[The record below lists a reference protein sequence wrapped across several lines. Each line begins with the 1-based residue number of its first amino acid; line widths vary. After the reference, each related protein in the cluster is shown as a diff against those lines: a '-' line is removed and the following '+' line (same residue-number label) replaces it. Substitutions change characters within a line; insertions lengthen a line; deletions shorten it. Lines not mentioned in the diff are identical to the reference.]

1 MNSPENQANSKL
13 RITGEAWPYLL
24 LVLSILVIYWQVLG
38 FEFVN
43 YDDDIYVTQ
52 NAMVQKGL
60 SPESVKWAFGSTYA
74 EFWHPLTWLSHM
86 LDIQKVD
93 RHPGSFAHPLNERL
107 ATSLVSYINY
117 LIKTLWPFHL
127 SILERA

>member
-43 YDDDIYVTQ
+43 YDDDVYVTQ

-74 EFWHPLTWLSHM
+74 EFWHPLT
-86 LDIQKVD
+86 
-93 RHPGSFAHPLNERL
+93 
-107 ATSLVSYINY
+107 
-117 LIKTLWPFHL
+117 
-127 SILERA
+127 